1 MFGVSQF
8 PFIGTFICVL
18 VASRYR
24 GKYTM
29 LKEQL
34 KAGVAVE
41 LGIDLCNQKGGKMS
55 KGGSNL
61 LSPDWL
67 TRNKRQTNKRQT

>member
-34 KAGVAVE
+34 KAGVAIK
-41 LGIDLCNQKGGKMS
+41 LGNDLCNLRQDEQ
-55 KGGSNL
+55 GGSNL
-61 LSPDWL
+61 FSPDWL

>member
-8 PFIGTFICVL
+8 PFIGKFICVL

-55 KGGSNL
+55 KGGAIS
-61 LSPDWL
+61 SHL
-67 TRNKRQTNKRQT
+67 TG